1 MIHGRPHFIPKT
13 IDLAGVYRKPER
25 KAEAFNL
32 RDRNSAH
39 VHYNSSGI
47 KWNSQSNYIN
57 KRKI

>member
-13 IDLAGVYRKPER
+13 IDLGGVHRRTER
-25 KAEAFNL
+25 EVGAFNL

-47 KWNSQSNYIN
+47 KWNSQCNYIN
-57 KRKI
+57 KSKI